1 MKEQGRG
8 RSRGR
13 GAKRKNRKPWLIS
26 LAAAAAAVLVIVSA
40 VAALRGRDTLTIK
53 EPAYLC
59 INGIRTELEAGATLY
74 HKGDSTTIRLGK
86 KKYDLETAPVI
97 TADESSI
104 FMQRSCSLN
113 RVDDDCVYRLDYFTR
128 ISRDAEGILIKRR
141 NKETRD
147 ISGFLY
153 DNSDT
158 YVFLEPVTLSYNDK
172 TVELTPMTIVQVAY
186 MEQIQIFGP
195 GVETVFETVTSE
207 AVTAE
212 FSNKKR
218 VNLATDRCYAVN
230 GAWRLLFM
238 PLEALPEMFSR
249 VLEME

>member
-1 MKEQGRG
+1 MKEQRRG

-13 GAKRKNRKPWLIS
+13 SAKRKNRKPWLIS
-26 LAAAAAAVLVIVSA
+26 LAAVLVIVSA

-59 INGIRTELEAGATLY
+59 INGTRTELEAGATLY
-74 HKGDSTTIRLGK
+74 HKGDSTTIRFAGK
-86 KKYDLETAPVI
+86 KFDLETAPVI

-113 RVDDDCVYRLDYFTR
+113 RVDDDCIYRLDYFTQ
-128 ISRDAEGILIKRR
+128 ISRDEEGILIKRR
-141 NKETRD
+141 NKESRD

-158 YVFLEPVTLSYNDK
+158 YVFLEPVTLSYNEE
-172 TVELTPMTIVQVAY
+172 VIELEPMTIVQVSY
-186 MEQIQIFGP
+186 MDRIQIFGP
-195 GVETVFETVTSE
+195 GVEPVFETVTSE

-238 PLEALPEMFSR
+238 PLEALPEMK
-249 VLEME
+249 

>member
-74 HKGDSTTIRLGK
+74 HKGDGTTIRFGGK
-86 KKYDLETAPVI
+86 RRTLETAPVI
-97 TADESSI
+97 TADESSV
-104 FMQRSCSLN
+104 FMQRSCSWN
-113 RVDDDCVYRLDYFTR
+113 RVDDDCIYRLDYFSQ
-128 ISRDAEGILIKRR
+128 IGRDEEGVFIRRR

-172 TVELTPMTIVQVAY
+172 SVALAPLTIVQVAY

-195 GVETVFETVTSE
+195 GVETVFEPVTSE

-230 GAWRLLFM
+230 GAWRLLFL
-238 PLEALPEMFSR
+238 PLEALPEISSF
-249 VLEME
+249 E

>member
-1 MKEQGRG
+1 MKEQSRG
-8 RSRGR
+8 RSRG
-13 GAKRKNRKPWLIS
+13 KSSKLKSKKSWLIS

-40 VAALRGRDTLTIK
+40 MAALRGRDTLTIK

-59 INGIRTELEAGATLY
+59 INGTRTDLGAGATLY
-74 HKGDSTTIRLGK
+74 HKDDSTTIRFSGK
-86 KKYDLETAPVI
+86 KYSLETTPVI

-104 FMQRSCSLN
+104 IMQRSSSWN
-113 RVDDDCVYRLDYFTR
+113 RIDDDCIYRLDYFTT
-128 ISRDAEGILIKRR
+128 ISRDEEGILIKRR
-141 NKETRD
+141 QKESRD
-147 ISGFLY
+147 ISGFIY

-158 YVFLEPVTLSYNDK
+158 YVFLEPVTLSYNDQ
-172 TVELTPMTIVQVAY
+172 VRELEPMTIVQVAY
-186 MEQIQIFGP
+186 MDRIQIFGP

-238 PLEALPEMFSR
+238 PLEALPEMK
-249 VLEME
+249 

>member
-1 MKEQGRG
+1 MKEQRRG

-13 GAKRKNRKPWLIS
+13 SAKRKNRKPWLIS
-26 LAAAAAAVLVIVSA
+26 LAAVLVIVSA

-59 INGIRTELEAGATLY
+59 INGTRTELEAGATLY
-74 HKGDSTTIRLGK
+74 HKGDSTTIRFAGK
-86 KKYDLETAPVI
+86 KFDLETAPVI

-113 RVDDDCVYRLDYFTR
+113 RVDDDCIYRLDYFTQ
-128 ISRDAEGILIKRR
+128 ISRDEEGILIKRR
-141 NKETRD
+141 NKESRD

-158 YVFLEPVTLSYNDK
+158 YVFLEPVTLSYNEE
-172 TVELTPMTIVQVAY
+172 VIELEPMTIVQVSY
-186 MEQIQIFGP
+186 MDRIQIFGP
-195 GVETVFETVTSE
+195 GVEPVFETVTSE

-218 VNLATDRCYAVN
+218 VNRATDRCYAVN

-238 PLEALPEMFSR
+238 PLEALPEMK
-249 VLEME
+249 

>member
-1 MKEQGRG
+1 MKEQERG
-8 RSRGR
+8 RSRGKS
-13 GAKRKNRKPWLIS
+13 AKLKNRKSWLIS

-40 VAALRGRDTLTIK
+40 VAALRGRDTLTIH

-59 INGIRTELEAGATLY
+59 INGTRMELRDGATLY
-74 HKGDSTTIRLGK
+74 HKGDSTTIRFGGEK
-86 KKYDLETAPVI
+86 HSLETSPVI

-113 RVDDDCVYRLDYFTR
+113 RVDDDCIYRLDYFTQ
-128 ISRDAEGILIKRR
+128 IGRDGEDIFIKRR
-141 NKETRD
+141 QKETRD
-147 ISGFLY
+147 VSGFLY
-153 DNSDT
+153 DNGDT

-172 TVELTPMTIVQVAY
+172 AVELAPMTIVQVAY
-186 MEQIQIFGP
+186 MESIQISGP
-195 GVETVFETVTSE
+195 GIEPLFEPVTSE

-230 GAWRLLFM
+230 GAWRLLFL
-238 PLEALPEMFSR
+238 PLDALPEMK
-249 VLEME
+249 

>member
-1 MKEQGRG
+1 MKEQRRG

-13 GAKRKNRKPWLIS
+13 SAKRKNRKPWLIS
-26 LAAAAAAVLVIVSA
+26 LAAVLVIVSA

-59 INGIRTELEAGATLY
+59 INGTRTELEAGATLY
-74 HKGDSTTIRLGK
+74 HKGDSTTIRFAGK
-86 KKYDLETAPVI
+86 KFDLETAPVI

-104 FMQRSCSLN
+104 FMQRSYSLN
-113 RVDDDCVYRLDYFTR
+113 RVDDDCIYRLDYFTQ
-128 ISRDAEGILIKRR
+128 ISRDEEGILIKRR
-141 NKETRD
+141 NKESRD

-158 YVFLEPVTLSYNDK
+158 YVFLEPVTLSYNEE
-172 TVELTPMTIVQVAY
+172 VIELEPMTIVQVSY
-186 MEQIQIFGP
+186 MDRIQIFGP
-195 GVETVFETVTSE
+195 GVEPVFETVTSE

-238 PLEALPEMFSR
+238 PLEALPEMK
-249 VLEME
+249 

>member
-1 MKEQGRG
+1 MKEQRRG

-13 GAKRKNRKPWLIS
+13 SAKRKNRKPWLIS
-26 LAAAAAAVLVIVSA
+26 LAAVLVIVSA

-59 INGIRTELEAGATLY
+59 INGTRTELEAGATLY
-74 HKGDSTTIRLGK
+74 HKGDSTTIRFAGK
-86 KKYDLETAPVI
+86 KFDLETAPVI

-113 RVDDDCVYRLDYFTR
+113 RVDDDCIYRLDYFTQ

-141 NKETRD
+141 NKESRD

-158 YVFLEPVTLSYNDK
+158 YVFLEPVTLSYNEEAI
-172 TVELTPMTIVQVAY
+172 ELEPMTIVQVSY
-186 MEQIQIFGP
+186 MDRIQIFGP
-195 GVETVFETVTSE
+195 GVEPVFETVTSE

-238 PLEALPEMFSR
+238 PLEALPEMK
-249 VLEME
+249 

>member
-1 MKEQGRG
+1 MKEQRRG

-13 GAKRKNRKPWLIS
+13 SAKRKNRKPWLIS
-26 LAAAAAAVLVIVSA
+26 LAAVLVIVSA

-59 INGIRTELEAGATLY
+59 INGTRTELEAGATLY
-74 HKGDSTTIRLGK
+74 HKGDSTTIRFAGK
-86 KKYDLETAPVI
+86 KFDLETAPVI

-113 RVDDDCVYRLDYFTR
+113 RVDDDCIYRLDYFTQ
-128 ISRDAEGILIKRR
+128 ISRDEEGILIKRR
-141 NKETRD
+141 NKESRD

-158 YVFLEPVTLSYNDK
+158 YVFLEPVTLSYNEE
-172 TVELTPMTIVQVAY
+172 VIELEPMTIVQVSY
-186 MEQIQIFGP
+186 MDRIQIFGP
-195 GVETVFETVTSE
+195 GVEPVFETVTSE

-238 PLEALPEMFSR
+238 PLESLPEMK
-249 VLEME
+249 